1 MKTPKQARS
10 GNVHKRKDSS
20 RQRPAETRNRQ
31 GGNRTAQRK
40 GNPRGAGHK
49 PAPRRHDLSHAN
61 PALLFG
67 RNGVL
72 ESLRGRR
79 GPARRLWLAEGLRH
93 DERLEEIQRIATG
106 ADIPVEIVPRMMLD
120 DMTTGANHQGVV
132 LDPAD
137 YPYLDVSDL
146 IETGKTLLLLD
157 HVQDP
162 QNFGALIRAADAV
175 DIGGVILPQDRSVSV
190 TPSVVNA
197 SAGAVEHVA
206 VALVANLNRTLE
218 RLEEAGYWTAGLAGD
233 GDATD
238 LFESDLPSPVAL
250 VVGSEGKGISQS
262 VRGKCQLL
270 LKIPMQGHVD
280 SLNAA
285 TAGTVALY
293 EVLRQRRA
301 SLT

>member
-10 GNVHKRKDSS
+10 GSARKRSDRPQQ
-20 RQRPAETRNRQ
+20 RQTGPRDRQ
-31 GGNRTAQRK
+31 DRGGAPPRK
-40 GNPRGAGHK
+40 GGGRSEDRRSRPRNQQ
-49 PAPRRHDLSHAN
+49 LSNAN

-79 GPARRLWLAEGLRH
+79 GPARRLWLAEGLKP
-93 DERLEEIQRIATG
+93 DDRLEEIKRLASD
-106 ADIPVEIVPRMMLD
+106 ADIPSDIAPRMLLD

-137 YPYLDVSDL
+137 YPYLDLSDL
-146 IETGKTLLLLD
+146 IETGKTLLILD

-218 RLEEAGYWTAGLAGD
+218 RLEDAGYWTAGLAGEGD
-233 GDATD
+233 GVD
-238 LFESDLPSPVAL
+238 LFESDLPHPLAL
-250 VVGSEGKGISQS
+250 VVGSEGKGLSQS
-262 VRGKCQLL
+262 VRAKCQVL
-270 LKIPMQGHVD
+270 LKIPMLGHVD

-293 EVLRQRRA
+293 EVLRQQRIA
-301 SLT
+301 LT

>member
-10 GNVHKRKDSS
+10 GSGHKRKDGP
-20 RQRPAETRNRQ
+20 RQRQSEPRARQ
-31 GGNRTAQRK
+31 GNSGPAQRK
-40 GNPRGAGHK
+40 PTHRGTNRK
-49 PAPRRHDLSHAN
+49 RAPRRHDLSNAN

-79 GPARRLWLAEGLRH
+79 APARRLWLAEGLRH
-93 DERLEEIQRIATG
+93 DDRLEEIQRIASG

-137 YPYLDVSDL
+137 FPYLDVSDL
-146 IETGKTLLLLD
+146 IETKKTLLILD

-175 DIGGVILPQDRSVSV
+175 NIGGVILPQDRSVSV

-218 RLEEAGYWTAGLAGD
+218 RLEEAGYWTVGLAGD
-233 GDATD
+233 GKATD
-238 LFESDLPSPVAL
+238 LFESDLPTPVAL

-262 VRGKCQLL
+262 VRAKCQLL
-270 LKIPMQGHVD
+270 LKIPMHGHVD

-293 EVLRQRRA
+293 EVLRQQRA
-301 SLT
+301 TLT